1 MIRVSFPAA
10 KNWRPVLLALLLCL
24 GWILFWY
31 RDTAMGM
38 VAIWARSGTFT
49 HAFLVPV
56 ISLWLI
62 WRQRHTLA
70 ALEPRVNWPVLL
82 LIGLAGFAW
91 LLGDLAAVNAVT
103 FLALMSLLVLT
114 VPALLGLRVTSAMI
128 FPLCYLFF
136 AVPIGE
142 FLLPQMMEWTAD
154 FTVFALRATGIPVYR
169 EGLDFVIPSGNW
181 SVAEAC
187 SGVRYLIASVVVGT
201 LYAYL
206 TYRSL
211 KRRII
216 FVIVSFL
223 VPIVANW
230 MRAYLI
236 VMLGHLSGNRLAVGV
251 DHLIYGWVFF
261 GVVIFLMFMIGARW
275 AEYPSAEEQV
285 ADAPVEA
292 AQVRSASSVWF
303 AAAAVVVLVALP
315 HLWRAAI
322 ERSEA
327 RQGTALHSLAL
338 PAPQGWQVA
347 APPRIDWRPAFANP
361 SAELRTEFVRG
372 EQRVGVFIGFYRH
385 QDYERKLVSSTNA
398 LVKSTDDHW
407 RRVAGG
413 TRSTSIGGQSLQLR
427 TAEIR
432 AASGQRLTVWQW
444 YWVNGR
450 LTSSDYLAK
459 AYEALS
465 RLQGKDDDAAVIIL
479 YAPNDQAADGNGALE
494 AFSAQGGDE
503 IHRQLR
509 SLSE

>member
-1 MIRVSFPAA
+1 MIRDNSPAA
-10 KNWRPVLLALLLCL
+10 ANWRPALLALLLCL

-31 RDTAMGM
+31 RDTAIGM
-38 VAIWARSGTFT
+38 VTIWARSGTFT
-49 HAFLVPV
+49 HAFLVPG

-62 WRQRHTLA
+62 WRQRHILA
-70 ALEPRVNWPVLL
+70 RLEPRVSWPVLL
-82 LIGLAGFAW
+82 LIGLAGFGW
-91 LLGDLAAVNAVT
+91 LLGDLAAVNSVT

-114 VPALLGLRVTSAMI
+114 VPALLGLRVASAMI

-142 FLLPQMMEWTAD
+142 FLLPQMMAWTAD

-206 TYRSL
+206 SYRSL
-211 KRRII
+211 QRRII

-275 AEYPSAEEQV
+275 AEHPSAEEQV
-285 ADAPVEA
+285 ADAPVGE
-292 AQVRSASSVWF
+292 AQVRTDGRVWF
-303 AAAAVVVLVALP
+303 AAAAVVVLAALP

-322 ERSEA
+322 DHGEA
-327 RQGTALHSLAL
+327 SQGAPLHALIL
-338 PAPQGWQVA
+338 PAPQGWQVT
-347 APPRIDWRPAFANP
+347 APLEIDWRPAFANP

-385 QDYERKLVSSTNA
+385 QDYERKLVSSSNA

-407 RRVAGG
+407 RHVAGG

-432 AASGQRLTVWQW
+432 AVGGQRLTVWRW
-444 YWVNGR
+444 YWVNGW
-450 LTSSDYLAK
+450 LTSNDYLAK

-465 RLQGKDDDAAVIIL
+465 RLMGQGDDGAVIIL
-479 YAPNDQAADGNGALE
+479 YSPYDQAADGNAALE
-494 AFSAQGGDE
+494 AFSPQGGE
-503 IHRQLR
+503 AIHRQLR
-509 SLSE
+509 GLSE

>member
-1 MIRVSFPAA
+1 M
-10 KNWRPVLLALLLCL
+10 ALVAL
-24 GWILFWY
+24 GLSLVFIIFWY
-31 RDTAMGM
+31 WQTAQAM
-38 VAIWARSGTFT
+38 VSIWIRSQTFT

-56 ISLWLI
+56 ISTWLI
-62 WRQRHTLA
+62 WRRRAALADIPLCPSLSVVPFIALA
-70 ALEPRVNWPVLL
+70 A
-82 LIGLAGFAW
+82 FAW
-91 LLGDLAAVNAVT
+91 LLGDLAAVNSVT
-103 FLALMSLLVLT
+103 FLALTSLLVLI
-114 VPALLGLRVTSAMI
+114 VPALLGLRFASAIM

-142 FLLPQMMEWTAD
+142 FFLPQMMAWTAD

-206 TYRSL
+206 SYRSI
-211 KRRII
+211 KRRVI

-261 GVVIFLMFMIGARW
+261 GVVIFLMFVIGARW
-275 AEYPSAEEQV
+275 AEYPSAEEQF
-285 ADAPVEA
+285 ADAPVEGT
-292 AQVRSASSVWF
+292 QVRSDSRVWF
-303 AAAAVVVLVALP
+303 AAAAVVVLAALP
-315 HLWRAAI
+315 HLWRSAI
-322 ERSEA
+322 ERGEA
-327 RQGTALHSLAL
+327 SQGGPLHALTLS
-338 PAPQGWQVA
+338 APQGWQVA
-347 APPRIDWRPAFANP
+347 APLEIDWRPAFANP
-361 SAELRTEFVRG
+361 TAELRTEFVRG

-407 RRVAGG
+407 RPLAGG
-413 TRSTSIGGQSLQLR
+413 TQATSIGGQSLQLR
-427 TAEIR
+427 TVEIR

-444 YWVNGR
+444 YWVNGW
-450 LTSSDYLAK
+450 LTSNDYLAK

-465 RLQGKDDDAAVIIL
+465 RLMGKGDDGAVIIL
-479 YAPNDQAADGNGALE
+479 YSPYDQAADGNAALA
-494 AFSAQGGDE
+494 AFSAQGSEE